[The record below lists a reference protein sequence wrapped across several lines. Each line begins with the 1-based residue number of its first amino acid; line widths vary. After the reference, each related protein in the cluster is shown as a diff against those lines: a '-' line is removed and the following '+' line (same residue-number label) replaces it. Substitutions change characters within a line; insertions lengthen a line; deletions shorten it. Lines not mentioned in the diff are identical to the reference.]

1 MQYVWFFG
9 IMALMVLLLL
19 LLSQWEKRIK
29 RNYQKQAYHLLE
41 QDSPD
46 PKRVKKSIRS
56 LRLYQGRLRP
66 DEEVRELILRLQSK
80 LERYPDIG

>member
-1 MQYVWFFG
+1 
-9 IMALMVLLLL
+9 
-19 LLSQWEKRIK
+19 
-29 RNYQKQAYHLLE
+29 
-41 QDSPD
+41 
-46 PKRVKKSIRS
+46 VKKSIRS